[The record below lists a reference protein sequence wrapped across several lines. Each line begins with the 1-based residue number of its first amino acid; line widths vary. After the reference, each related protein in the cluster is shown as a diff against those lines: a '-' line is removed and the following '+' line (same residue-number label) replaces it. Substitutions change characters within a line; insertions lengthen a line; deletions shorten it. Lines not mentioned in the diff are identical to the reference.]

1 MQPEVYKPTMPF
13 LVGRFRP
20 HRAETYNGLVF
31 RSPTISIQKDKPF
44 TNSAAQKYNNF
55 FYQQLFLIKFFENF

>member
-1 MQPEVYKPTMPF
+1 MQPLFST
-13 LVGRFRP
+13 FRQ

-55 FYQQLFLIKFFENF
+55 FYQQEFSTIFFEIFEKFLFC